1 MEEITLVNG
10 KVVSK
15 KDYIKLKTRDLID
28 FGYNLKQSEVA
39 EQLEKVLNNDKLNV
53 IGMFIKADIK
63 QEEYSDG
70 N

>member
-15 KDYIKLKTRDLID
+15 KYYIKLKTRDLID
-28 FGYNLKQSEVA
+28 FGYNLQQSEVA

-63 QEEYSDG
+63 QEGE
-70 N
+70 